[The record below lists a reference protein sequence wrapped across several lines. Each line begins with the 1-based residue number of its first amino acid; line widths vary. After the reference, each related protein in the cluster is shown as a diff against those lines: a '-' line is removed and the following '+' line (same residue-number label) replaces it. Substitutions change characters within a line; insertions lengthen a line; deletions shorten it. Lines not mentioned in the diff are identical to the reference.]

1 VVGAD
6 GPTPTA
12 RELLWRSAERLIAE
26 QGPAIPL
33 RQVVAAA
40 GQRNSAAVHYHFGSR
55 EGLIDAIV
63 QARQADLERER
74 LALLSAYEAQG
85 RTDLRALVE
94 VLLLPVFAQQR
105 AEHPSFHAR
114 FLEKVRDL
122 PGIVAASR
130 DRWPATTLVV
140 HRLERALRG
149 PDAGGPAPSRHRLR
163 AVLTVV
169 VALLADLERTPFSDD
184 DERRAAEAETVTIVL
199 GVLGAIAAPG

>member
-1 VVGAD
+1 VGAVETS
-6 GPTPTA
+6 PSA

-26 QGPAIPL
+26 QGPAVPL
-33 RQVVAAA
+33 RQIVSAA

-55 EGLIDAIV
+55 EGLIEAVV

-74 LALLSAYEAQG
+74 LALLGAYEAQG

-94 VLLLPVFAQQR
+94 ILLLPVFAQQR

-122 PGIVAASR
+122 PGIVDASL
-130 DRWPATTLVV
+130 DRWPATALIVQ
-140 HRLERALRG
+140 RLDRALRG
-149 PDAGGPAPSRHRLR
+149 SGDRGPAPSRHRLR

-169 VALLADLERTPFSDD
+169 VALLADLERTSFSGD
-184 DERRAAEAETVTIVL
+184 DERDAAEAETLTIVL
-199 GVLGAIAAPG
+199 GVLGAVAAPG

>member
-1 VVGAD
+1 MGD
-6 GPTPTA
+6 DERTPTA
-12 RELLWRSAERLIAE
+12 HELLWRSAERLIAE
-26 QGPAIPL
+26 QGPSVPL

-55 EGLIDAIV
+55 EGLIEAIV
-63 QARQADLERER
+63 QARQANLERER
-74 LALLSAYEAQG
+74 LALLDAYEAQG
-85 RTDLRALVE
+85 RTDMRALVE

-122 PGIVAASR
+122 PGIVAISR

-184 DERRAAEAETVTIVL
+184 DERGAAEAETVTIVL
-199 GVLGAIAAPG
+199 GVLGAIATPG

>member
-1 VVGAD
+1 MVGAD
-6 GPTPTA
+6 GATPTA
-12 RELLWRSAERLIAE
+12 RELLLRSAERLIAE

-55 EGLIDAIV
+55 EGLIEAIV

-74 LALLSAYEAQG
+74 LALLGAYEAQG

-105 AEHPSFHAR
+105 AEQPSFHAR

-130 DRWPATTLVV
+130 DRWPATSLVV
-140 HRLERALRG
+140 LRLERALRS
-149 PDAGGPAPSRHRLR
+149 PDAEGPTPSRHRLR

-169 VALLADLERTPFSDD
+169 VALLADLERTPFLD
-184 DERRAAEAETVTIVL
+184 DEERGAAEAETVTIVL
-199 GVLGAIAAPG
+199 GVLGAFAGPG

>member
-1 VVGAD
+1 MGAVETS
-6 GPTPTA
+6 PSA

-26 QGPAIPL
+26 QGPAVPL
-33 RQVVAAA
+33 RQIVSAA

-55 EGLIDAIV
+55 EGLIEAVV

-74 LALLSAYEAQG
+74 LALLGAYEAQG

-94 VLLLPVFAQQR
+94 ILLLPVFAQQR

-122 PGIVAASR
+122 PGIVDASL
-130 DRWPATTLVV
+130 DRWPATALIVQ
-140 HRLERALRG
+140 RLDRALRG
-149 PDAGGPAPSRHRLR
+149 SGDRGPAPSRHRLR

-169 VALLADLERTPFSDD
+169 VALLADLERTSFSGD
-184 DERRAAEAETVTIVL
+184 DERDAAEAETLTIVL
-199 GVLGAIAAPG
+199 GVLGAVAAPG

>member
-1 VVGAD
+1 MGAD
-6 GPTPTA
+6 RVTPTA

-40 GQRNSAAVHYHFGSR
+40 GQRNSAAVQYHFGSR
-55 EGLIDAIV
+55 EGLIEAIV
-63 QARQADLERER
+63 EARQVDLERER
-74 LALLSAYEAQG
+74 LSLLGAYEAQG

-122 PGIVAASR
+122 PGIVAAGR
-130 DRWPATTLVV
+130 DRWPATTLIV
-140 HRLERALRG
+140 HRLERVLRG
-149 PDAGGPAPSRHRLR
+149 PDAAGPAPSQHRLR

-169 VALLADLERTPFSDD
+169 VALLADLERIPFSDD
-184 DERRAAEAETVTIVL
+184 EEREAAETETVTIVL